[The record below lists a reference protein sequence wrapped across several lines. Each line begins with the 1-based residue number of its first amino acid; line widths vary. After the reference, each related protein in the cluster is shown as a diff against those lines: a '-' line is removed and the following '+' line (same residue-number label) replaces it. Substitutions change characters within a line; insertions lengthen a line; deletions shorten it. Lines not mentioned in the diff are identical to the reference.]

1 MCGISGVLKF
11 ADGNIDLTVL
21 EMMTQAVA
29 HRGPDGYG
37 YAAFNSRTGKSI
49 FTHNQP
55 LETKTSSENLNV
67 GLGHRRLAII
77 DLSETGNQPMHRNT
91 LCLTFNGE
99 IYNFIELREELK
111 QKGHIFSSTSDTEV
125 ILHAYREWDV
135 SCLDKFSGMFA
146 FALWDQVKSRLF
158 CARDR
163 FGIKPFYYFHN
174 PSQFLFASEIKQFF
188 HDPSIRQKPNDAMAY
203 DYLVHGFLD
212 HTEQTLF
219 KDIYQ
224 LEPGSYMLVTAQGEV
239 DIQSYWR
246 LNTDSTLKISESASI
261 EIFYD
266 LLSRS
271 VREHLRS
278 DTTVGACL
286 SGGLDS
292 TAITCLANY
301 ILKESNATS
310 TQATFSSVF
319 TDSHCDE
326 REYSNAVI
334 DFLGITNKTVFP
346 QMNNIL
352 EDIRTI
358 MDFHD
363 EPFGSTSQY
372 AQWKL
377 YDHIQESGIKVVLN
391 GQGADEILAGY
402 HSCYGAFHLQ
412 LLKEFS
418 WFSLAQEIK
427 SCKDHHH
434 YKNRDI
440 AKLAGSALAIYL
452 LGPRLSFMR
461 PAPHWL
467 NKDFYHRAKDELNRP
482 APHHSDNLLSDFLLH
497 LLQFNLR
504 GLLRYE
510 DRNSMAHSVE
520 SRLPFLDHRLVEFLF
535 SIPRD
540 RIISKGWTKSILR
553 KSMKDRMPEKVRL
566 RSDKIGFA
574 TPEQKWMAA
583 LSSKT
588 IGEIINTNAV
598 KESGYFNIENTSK
611 EIRDITQG
619 GKPFNF
625 LPWRILNFC
634 VWLEKSNQ
642 KLKRS
647 V

>member
-1 MCGISGVLKF
+1 MCGISGILKF
-11 ADGNIDLTVL
+11 ADGNIDLSLL
-21 EMMTQAVA
+21 EKMTQAVS

-37 YAAFNSRTGKSI
+37 FVAVNSRTGKSI
-49 FTHNQP
+49 ITHNQP
-55 LETKTSSENLNV
+55 LKANTISEDYNI

-77 DLSETGNQPMHRNT
+77 DLSETGNQPMHRNN
-91 LCLTFNGE
+91 LFLTFNGE
-99 IYNFIELREELK
+99 IYNYIELREELK
-111 QKGHIFSSTSDTEV
+111 QKGHIFSSSSDTEV
-125 ILHAYREWDV
+125 ILHAYQEWDI
-135 SCLDKFSGMFA
+135 SCLDKFAGMFA
-146 FALWDQVKSRLF
+146 FALWDQGKGRLF

-163 FGIKPFYYFHN
+163 FGIKPFYYYHN
-174 PSQFLFASEIKQFF
+174 SNQLLFASEIKQFF
-188 HDPSIRQKPNDAMAY
+188 YEPSIKQKPNDAMAY

-212 HTEQTLF
+212 HTGQTLF

-224 LEPGSYMLVTAQGEV
+224 LEPGSYLIATAQGEV
-239 DIQSYWR
+239 DIQSYWS
-246 LNTDSTLKISESASI
+246 LNTDKTLKISETASA

-301 ILKESNATS
+301 ILKENNATAK
-310 TQATFSSVF
+310 QATFSSVF

-334 DFLGITNKTVFP
+334 DFLGIANKTVFP
-346 QMNNIL
+346 QMSNVL

-377 YDHIQESGIKVVLN
+377 YDHIQEAGIKVVLN

-412 LLKEFS
+412 LLKEFN
-418 WFSLAQEIK
+418 WISLAQEIK
-427 SCKDHHH
+427 SCKEHHN
-434 YKNRDI
+434 YKNRGI
-440 AKLAGSALAIYL
+440 ANLAGSALAIYL
-452 LGPRLSFMR
+452 LGPRLSFLR

-467 NKDFYHRAKDELNRP
+467 NKDFYQMAEGELSRP

-540 RIISKGWTKSILR
+540 QIISKGWTKSILR
-553 KSMKDRMPEKVRL
+553 KSMKDRMPERVRL
-566 RSDKIGFA
+566 RKDKMGFV
-574 TPEQKWMAA
+574 TPEQKWISS
-583 LSSKT
+583 LSPKT
-588 IGEIINTNAV
+588 IDEIINTRTA
-598 KESGYFNIENTSK
+598 KESGYFDIENTRK
-611 EIRDITQG
+611 EICDITQG
-619 GKPFNF
+619 RIPFNF

-642 KLKRS
+642 ILTRS
-647 V
+647 G